1 MLAKNLAQTPAG
13 AIADDGSPDA
23 PGSNEA
29 GAHGRFWFGIFQN
42 AECKRSTADGGA
54 FRPNALEFGI
64 QSESAGLRK
73 AKAFLHRESLVRV
86 TAVSSR
92 ATVEGSRESYL
103 KVLATGISRLSH
115 EMTESGIRTAKVFP
129 SSLREDF
136 AKQLCLITAAW
147 PKRPAKTS
155 Y

>member
-1 MLAKNLAQTPAG
+1 MFAKNLAQTPPG

-29 GAHGRFWFGIFQN
+29 GAHAGFWFGIFQN
-42 AECKRSTADGGA
+42 AECKRSATDGGA

-64 QSESAGLRK
+64 QSESARFRK
-73 AKAFLHRESLVRV
+73 TKATLHRESLVGV
-86 TAVSSR
+86 AAVSSR
-92 ATVEGSRESYL
+92 ATVGGSRESYVKAL
-103 KVLATGISRLSH
+103 THSQLSLG
-115 EMTESGIRTAKVFP
+115 MTESGIRAAKVFP

-136 AKQLCLITAAW
+136 AKQLCLITAW